1 MASSGRYGALGEKLN
16 NFMRDSIAPRRTEGK
31 RVQGRSAR
39 VQEAVLEAALAEL
52 GRVGYVA
59 LRIEDVAAQSGVNKT
74 TIYRRWPT
82 KIDLVAAVLLHAKE
96 PPSEFDTGSLEGDV
110 RASLHEMRD
119 RLYDPQH
126 AAIVRVVMAERMQP
140 EMNEIVVRMRA
151 RYRDVR
157 QQIFVRAMERGEISK
172 DADTNALVEFMSAPL
187 VVKIVHQGATVD
199 DAYLEQL
206 TQVVCAGARGV
217 K

>member
-1 MASSGRYGALGEKLN
+1 MRYS
-16 NFMRDSIAPRRTEGK
+16 SIAPRRTEGK

-59 LRIEDVAAQSGVNKT
+59 LRIEDVAARSGVNKT

-82 KIDLVAAVLLHAKE
+82 KIDLVAAVLLHAKD
-96 PPSEFDTGSLEGDV
+96 PPSEFDTGTLEGDV
-110 RASLHEMRD
+110 KGSLFEMRD
-119 RLYDPQH
+119 RLGDPQQ

-140 EMNEIVVRMRA
+140 EVNELVGRLRE

-157 QQIFVRAMERGEISK
+157 RQIFVRAIERGEISPN
-172 DADTNALVEFMSAPL
+172 ADTHALVEVMSSPL
-187 VVKIVHQGATVD
+187 VVRIVHQGLPVD

-206 TQVVCAGARGV
+206 TQVVCAGARSL